1 MNPSTDILENSYK
14 DYFIQ
19 LTADF
24 NWLIKTNEFF
34 DLNRATFDSAKT
46 IPLKTGD
53 IVVLRN
59 LDGQNDIVVVSTI
72 SEGVETKQNIKSVV
86 SWQFIKNNLNPKK
99 ESDEFHQKTFIF
111 KDVSD
116 VWSRDK
122 KITDLFNTSKS

>member
-1 MNPSTDILENSYK
+1 MNPSTDILENSFK
-14 DYFIQ
+14 VYFIQ

-24 NWLIKTNEFF
+24 NWLITTNEFF
-34 DLNRATFDSAKT
+34 DLNSATFDSAQT
-46 IPLKTGD
+46 ISLKTGD
-53 IVVLRN
+53 IVVLRIV
-59 LDGQNDIVVVSTI
+59 DGQNETVVVSTI

-99 ESDEFHQKTFIF
+99 ESDEFNQKTFIF

-122 KITDLFNTSKS
+122 KITDLLNTDKS